1 MVDVEGILHD
11 WGERWDWSY
20 HNAEKN
26 KLIGGSSRLR
36 ARFNSITVGSR
47 SVRSALNAIVRRT
60 PQAVIKI
67 TGGGRGTRAMAVHL
81 KYISRGGEVEL
92 LDEQGMTVRGSDEV
106 EALSRSME
114 FGGGD
119 VVPAVSPRREAFNI
133 VFSMPPGTDRFQ
145 FRRAANDFIQAQFE
159 GCQYAVA
166 HHDDE
171 AHPHCHLMVKAV
183 RLDGRRLNPRKADLA
198 TWRAGFA
205 AMLRSHGIEAD
216 ATPRQARLAC
226 ATGVTQ
232 ERVHRQERAATA
244 PRRVKGGLAAE
255 TRRKQLKAVEGQ
267 AVATHRRAVRDLWA
281 VHAALK
287 STNKGSDFA
296 LAREI
301 SKMLRRE
308 GHFYDYQ
315 YERTK
320 ALAVGLERGQE
331 AGRLGAD
338 RLRGLSPRDV
348 APGARAG
355 QAGGVLQ
362 ADAPRNVQR

>member
-20 HNAEKN
+20 HNSEKN
-26 KLIGGSSRLR
+26 KLIGGSAGIR
-36 ARFNSITVGSR
+36 AKFNSISGGSR

-67 TGGGRGTRAMAVHL
+67 TGGGRGMRAMAIHL
-81 KYISRGGEVEL
+81 KYISREGDVEL
-92 LDEQGMTVRGSDEV
+92 LDEQGVKVRGLDEV
-106 EALSRSME
+106 EELARSME

-145 FRRAANDFIQAQFE
+145 FKLAADAFIQAQFE

-183 RLDGRRLNPRKADLA
+183 KLDGKRLNPRKVDLA

-205 AMLRSHGIEAD
+205 ATLRSHGIEAD
-216 ATPRQARLAC
+216 ATPRQVRLAR

-232 ERVHRQERAATA
+232 GRLHQEGRAAAA
-244 PRRVKGGLAAE
+244 PRRVKEGLAAE
-255 TRRKQLKAVEGQ
+255 TRRKQLNAIEGK
-267 AVATHRRAVRDLWA
+267 AVATRRRAVRDLWA

-308 GHFYDYQ
+308 GHFYDYK

-320 ALAVGLERGQE
+320 ALAAGLERGQE
-331 AGRLGAD
+331 ASRLGAD
-338 RLRGLSPRDV
+338 RVRGVSPRDV
-348 APGARAG
+348 APVSYTHLTLPTNRE
-355 QAGGVLQ
+355 V
-362 ADAPRNVQR
+362 